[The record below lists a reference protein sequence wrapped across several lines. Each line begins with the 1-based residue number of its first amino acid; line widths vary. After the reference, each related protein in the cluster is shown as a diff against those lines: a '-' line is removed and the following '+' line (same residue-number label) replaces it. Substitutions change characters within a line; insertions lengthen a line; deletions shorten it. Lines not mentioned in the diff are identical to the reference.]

1 MRKSLTVLLVS
12 ALVLTSCGSVRDS
25 RLNPFN
31 WFGRSAPVEVT
42 TDERN
47 ALVPRRGMMAR
58 PDAVY
63 QGRPIDRV
71 IDVSVDPMPG
81 GAIVRATGVA
91 ARQGPYE
98 VQLTPV
104 TSPQE
109 AEGRLSFTFDIVL
122 PGRDTPVGPES
133 SRMVTVATFVTD
145 KDLAG
150 AGVIRVIGARN
161 AQESRRR

>member
-1 MRKSLTVLLVS
+1 MRKSVAVLLVS
-12 ALVLTSCGSVRDS
+12 ALVLASCGAVRES

-47 ALVPRRGMMAR
+47 ALLPRRGQISR
-58 PDAVY
+58 PEAVY
-63 QGRPIDRV
+63 AGRPIDR
-71 IDVSVDPMPG
+71 IQDISVEPIPG
-81 GAIVRATGVA
+81 GAIVRATGIA

-109 AEGRLSFTFDIVL
+109 AQGSLSFTFDVVL
-122 PGRDTPVGPES
+122 PRDATSLGTES
-133 SRMVTVATFVTD
+133 SRTVTVATFVTD
-145 KDLAG
+145 KELAG
-150 AGVIRVIGARN
+150 VRVIRVIGARN